1 MGLSPRPIVSKLNI
15 TNFFEIASRVR
26 ATPSLA
32 MPAICLDEQ
41 LGDDMEDI
49 LPEDDEGEIIP
60 RHTASDR
67 IKPVGGDQE
76 VYDDIDAKLRQEIE
90 KEKRTRISLESKPV
104 ANV

>member
-1 MGLSPRPIVSKLNI
+1 
-15 TNFFEIASRVR
+15 
-26 ATPSLA
+26 

-60 RHTASDR
+60 RQTAPDR